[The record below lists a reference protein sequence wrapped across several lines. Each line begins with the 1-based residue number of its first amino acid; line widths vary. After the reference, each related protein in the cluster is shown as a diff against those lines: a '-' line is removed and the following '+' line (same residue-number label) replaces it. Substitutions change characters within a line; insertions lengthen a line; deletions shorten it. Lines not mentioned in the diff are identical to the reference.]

1 MLSSTTVAL
10 LLADA
15 RLPSGGHA
23 HSAGMEPAIV
33 GGLRREDIPAFLLGR
48 ARTTTLVEAG
58 TAVVARHRF
67 LVNGTT
73 PGLQQVVAAW
83 AARTPSP
90 ALRDA
95 ARLLGRGYLRLA
107 SRTWPDDAAVRLCAE
122 LGRPPRA
129 IVLGAIAAA
138 TLMEPQDLVRLM
150 IYDEAQSA
158 ASAVL
163 KLDPLDPAVPVT
175 WVLDTCAALDDR
187 VDDLSR
193 LTTPEAIPASGAPQ
207 AEGWA
212 EAHALLTQ
220 RLFRA

>member
-1 MLSSTTVAL
+1 MLASTTVAL

-15 RLPSGGHA
+15 RLPSGGHS
-23 HSAGMEPAIV
+23 HSAGMEPAIL
-33 GGLRREDIPAFLLGR
+33 GGLSREDYPAFLLGR

-67 LVNGTT
+67 LVNGTVESM
-73 PGLQQVVAAW
+73 GAVVAAW

-95 ARLLGRGYLRLA
+95 GRLLGRGYLRLA
-107 SRTWPDDAAVRLCAE
+107 RRTWPDDGALAVCAE

-129 IVLGAIAAA
+129 VVLGAIAAT
-138 TLMEPQDLVRLM
+138 TLMDPLDLVRLV
-150 IYDEAQSA
+150 IYDDAQSA

-163 KLDPLDPAVPVT
+163 KLDPLDPAVPVS
-175 WVLDTCAALDDR
+175 WVLQTCAALEDR
-187 VDDLSR
+187 VDDLAR
-193 LTTPEAIPASGAPQ
+193 LTTPDAIPAAGAPQ
-207 AEGWA
+207 SEGWA
-212 EAHALLTQ
+212 EAHALLTK